1 MRPLRSSRTG
11 SSPQTSNA
19 HADELTAEVLDELST
34 WLLGTNA
41 LARRGW
47 RWPGLLQ
54 PAPGTHQPTALS
66 PTRRTHRLRTRLALP
81 AGANIPCIWDIHHVL
96 VIHPMFRR
104 VFYLCL
110 IVTCT

>member
-11 SSPQTSNA
+11 SSPQTTNA

-47 RWPGLLQ
+47 RWPGLPQ

-66 PTRRTHRLRTRLALP
+66 PTRRTHRLRTRLAP
-81 AGANIPCIWDIHHVL
+81 AGGGQ
-96 VIHPMFRR
+96 HPMHMGHTSRAGHSSD
-104 VFYLCL
+104 V
-110 IVTCT
+110 